1 MKTKTIYSFI
11 VILLSFPLIAQEVID
26 RAKYKITY
34 NSYALNKPHT
44 GVKKSD
50 NKILEIGDSIS
61 KFYSASEQRALQIR
75 DSLFKLGYTFEQ
87 VRQKM
92 GAQERSLDKSVV
104 YKGYP
109 GKNKVTFTGNIG
121 KKFEYEEVF
130 SIPEWEIMP
139 DEKTTILEFQCQKA
153 KAHFRGRNW
162 IVWFTPEIPISEGPW
177 KLSGLPGLI
186 LQADDEKNEF
196 GFKCIGIVESDQPM
210 IKDLKKSI
218 KTTRSEYLKLDRSV
232 FLDPDKTLSQIYGV
246 EIKKVSPDTQERSYN
261 PIEF

>member
-11 VILLSFPLIAQEVID
+11 FILLSFPLVAQEVID

-44 GVKKSD
+44 GIKKSD

-61 KFYSASEQRALQIR
+61 KFYSGSEQYALQVR
-75 DSLFKLGYTFEQ
+75 DSLFKLGYTFDQ

-92 GAQERSLDKSVV
+92 GALERSLDKSIV

-109 GKNKVTFTGNIG
+109 DKKQITFTGNIG
-121 KKFEYEEVF
+121 KKFEYQEALSV
-130 SIPEWEIMP
+130 PEWEILSK
-139 DEKTTILEFQCQKA
+139 EKTTILGFQCQKA
-153 KAHFRGRNW
+153 KAHFRGREW
-162 IVWFTPEIPISEGPW
+162 QVWFTPEIPISEGPW

-186 LQADDEKNEF
+186 LQADDVKNEF
-196 GFKCIGIVESDQPM
+196 GFKCIGIVESDQS
-210 IKDLKKSI
+210 ITKDSKKSI
-218 KTTRSEYLKLDRSV
+218 KTTRSEFLKLDRSV
-232 FLDPDKTLSQIYGV
+232 YLEPNKTLSQIYGV
-246 EIKKVSPDTQERSYN
+246 EIKDMSPTKQERSYN